1 MRKDL
6 LFTFPNM
13 ILTLKARR
21 DITIVTDAISV
32 FRFILLRRYQ
42 KELIRNPGIL
52 ISLVAS
58 TQKIRPSFSLTQI
71 PSMIGAFR
79 YPAVQSQPVADRL
92 IRACITGAYRFFL
105 NQRTVASSVFPQ
117 GLPVSPE
124 MIASLSS

>member
-1 MRKDL
+1 
-6 LFTFPNM
+6 M

-52 ISLVAS
+52 ISAGS
-58 TQKIRPSFSLTQI
+58 IHTENPSVLQPHQI
-71 PSMIGAFR
+71 PGMIGAFR

-105 NQRTVASSVFPQ
+105 NQRTVASSVFSQ
-117 GLPVSPE
+117 G
-124 MIASLSS
+124 IAGIS